1 MSTVP
6 APSGANVAVR
16 VLLFA
21 TYAELAGRALVELS
35 LPGPVTVQDVLGRLR
50 ASLPGADRLPD
61 QPLAAVNRTHARL
74 STPVRDGDEVA
85 FLPPLAGG

>member
-1 MSTVP
+1 MTITSKSTG
-6 APSGANVAVR
+6 SLTVR

-21 TYAELAGRALVELS
+21 TYAEQAGRSTVDLT
-35 LPGPVTVQDVLGRLR
+35 LPGPATVQDVLGQLR

-61 QPLAAVNRTHARL
+61 QPLAAVNQAHSRL
-74 STPVRDGDEVA
+74 ASPVRDGDEVA

>member
-1 MSTVP
+1 MSSISDS
-6 APSGANVAVR
+6 AGLVAVR

-21 TYAELAGRALVELS
+21 SYAELAGQALVEMT
-35 LPGPVTVQDVLGRLR
+35 LPAPATVQDALRRLR
-50 ASLPGADRLPD
+50 ASLPGAERLPD

-74 STPVRDGDEVA
+74 TSPVRDGDEIA

>member
-1 MSTVP
+1 MNPRTDP
-6 APSGANVAVR
+6 AANVAVT

-21 TYAELAGRALVELS
+21 TYAEHAGKGLIELS
-35 LPGPVTVQDVLGRLR
+35 LPGPATVQDVLRRVR
-50 ASLPGADRLPD
+50 ASLPGAERLPD

-74 STPVRDGDEVA
+74 TTPIRDGDEIA

>member
-1 MSTVP
+1 MSSVSDL
-6 APSGANVAVR
+6 AGSVAVK

-21 TYAELAGRALVELS
+21 TYAEQAGKPEVTLS
-35 LPGPVTVQDVLGRLR
+35 VPAPATVKDVLRKLR
-50 ASLPGADRLPD
+50 AELPAADRLPD

-74 STPVRDGDEVA
+74 STPVQDGDEIA